1 MLTLRQ
7 HMLMLGY
14 LSHRSEKLS
23 AARRPPSTTRRE
35 RGLSQDQS
43 DIEQLI
49 RAELTGR
56 LRYPSTWLDERMVT
70 ERRAGMIIAELRTP
84 DGDPFFWAV
93 ASGQGGLATA
103 EDVARRVL
111 IGQHLGGLA
120 WITDG
125 AAHRFLRRRF
135 DNDICEYVTD
145 VEAYGGA
152 RAGRQEQLFGGSD
165 QVRYAG
171 NDALMPLTARLEN
184 VFFEAHSHIR
194 DVDGL
199 HADEALDEL
208 CKLLFAKLFD
218 EEHTQPHAA
227 YVMQRSRY
235 GTTEECATSVRRL
248 YLRASAADRERI
260 EARVGRGSQG
270 VFSAP
275 LRLSSPA
282 LVRVVETLEHY
293 SLLGSAADIKGRA
306 FQRVLG
312 PTVRSGMGQYFT
324 PEAVVSFVVDLVRP
338 SLSDEVLDPFCGSAH
353 FLTRT
358 LASIRQD
365 LTTKSARSADQ
376 QLAKY
381 AQAKLFGIEKSDR
394 MVRIARTDMRL
405 HGDGSTNLLCTDS
418 LLAFHNYTNLA
429 PASFRVVLT
438 NPPFGSLL
446 NAEAI
451 AQLGDFHLATG
462 RRTVPLEVLGL
473 ERSVQFLRPGGR
485 LGIVLP
491 ESLLSNTGAAPVR
504 EWLASM
510 AKVRAIVSLPIETF
524 TPFGANIK
532 TSIVVARRWM
542 PGERVD
548 DYPVFLARVESVGY
562 DASGRPK
569 SSADLGAVAAEFRQF
584 IDAQGW

>member
-1 MLTLRQ
+1 VD
-7 HMLMLGY
+7 
-14 LSHRSEKLS
+14 
-23 AARRPPSTTRRE
+23 
-35 RGLSQDQS
+35 DQS
-43 DIEQLI
+43 QLSVEHQI
-49 RAELTGR
+49 RAELTSR
-56 LRYPSTWLDERMVT
+56 LRYPPAWLDERMVT
-70 ERRAGMIIAELRTP
+70 ERRGEAVIAELRTA
-84 DGDPFFWAV
+84 DGDPFFWAIAV
-93 ASGQGGLATA
+93 PKHEGIDTA
-103 EDVARRVL
+103 EELARRVL
-111 IGQHLGGLA
+111 VGQRLGGLA

-125 AAHRFLRRRF
+125 STHRHLRRRF
-135 DNDICEYVTD
+135 DNDTCEYVPD

-152 RAGRQEQLFGGSD
+152 RAGRQEQLFSESER
-165 QVRYAG
+165 VRYAG
-171 NDALMPLTARLEN
+171 RGALVPLTTRLEN
-184 VFFEAHSHIR
+184 VLFEAHSHIR

-218 EEHTQPHAA
+218 EEQTEPQAA
-227 YVMQRSRY
+227 YVMQRWRY
-235 GTTEECATSVRRL
+235 GTTEECAAAVRRL
-248 YLRASAADRERI
+248 YVRASLADRERI
-260 EARVGRGSQG
+260 EACGGSSQG

-293 SLLGSAADIKGRA
+293 SLLESSADIKGRA

-312 PTVRSGMGQYFT
+312 PAMRSGMGQYFT
-324 PEAVVSFVVDLVRP
+324 PEPVVTFIVNLVRP
-338 SLSDEVLDPFCGSAH
+338 TLHEKVLDPFCGSAH
-353 FLTRT
+353 FLTST
-358 LASIRQD
+358 LAHIRQD
-365 LTTKSARSADQ
+365 VAGAGGDEAADQ
-376 QLAKY
+376 MLAEY
-381 AQAKLFGIEKSDR
+381 AQAKLFGVEKSDR

-405 HGDGSTNLLCTDS
+405 HGDGNTNLQCADS
-418 LLAFHNYTNLA
+418 LLAFHNYANLA
-429 PASFRVVLT
+429 PESFRIVLT

-451 AQLGDFHLATG
+451 AQLGEFRLAAG

-504 EWLASM
+504 EWLASV

-548 DYPVFLARVESVGY
+548 DYPVFLGQVTSIGY
-562 DASGRPK
+562 DAAGRPK
-569 SSADLGAVAAEFRQF
+569 CPADLGGIASEFQRF
-584 IDAQGW
+584 IDAHGW